1 MTGQQHG
8 AVELMRRWDLARDD
22 LDTAA
27 DALDVDRLS
36 PKEWAQHL
44 GPP

>member
-1 MTGQQHG
+1 MTGQQDS
-8 AVELMRRWDLARDD
+8 AVKLMRRWNLARDD
-22 LDTAA
+22 LDAAA

-36 PKEWAQHL
+36 PKEWAEDL